1 MFKEVVVTHY
11 LCFLG
16 LALFQVA
23 ESVDYISAE
32 EGKVAAPTECPP
44 LPGTLRLLGKSVDQ
58 YNAQHSTAVL

>member
-1 MFKEVVVTHY
+1 MV
-11 LCFLG
+11 LG

-32 EGKVAAPTECPP
+32 EGKVAAPTDCPP
-44 LPGTLRLLGKSVDQ
+44 LPGTLRLLGKSADQ